1 MVGDRSSDVE
11 AGKKNGHTVIGCAY
25 AGFGDGTE
33 LAGADVLITNFNE
46 LLELYEQA

>member
-11 AGKKNGHTVIGCAY
+11 AGIKNGQAVIGCAY
-25 AGFGDGTE
+25 AGFGQGAE
-33 LAGADVLITNFNE
+33 LQGADVLITNFNE